1 MGQDSGPIREIPG
14 SQVDMLSD
22 SGEVDCDILQTV
34 DLPAKVVND
43 QAEMTLHQ
51 SAEWSTACSPYLD
64 TVRHIYT
71 IYEIE
76 DEKSTLSLELRQN
89 RSLH

>member
-1 MGQDSGPIREIPG
+1 
-14 SQVDMLSD
+14 MLSD
-22 SGEVDCDILQTV
+22 SSEADCDILQTV

-51 SAEWSTACSPYLD
+51 SAEWSTACSPYFD
-64 TVRHIYT
+64 RHIYT

-76 DEKSTLSLELRQN
+76 DEKKPSISRAEVEN
-89 RSLH
+89 